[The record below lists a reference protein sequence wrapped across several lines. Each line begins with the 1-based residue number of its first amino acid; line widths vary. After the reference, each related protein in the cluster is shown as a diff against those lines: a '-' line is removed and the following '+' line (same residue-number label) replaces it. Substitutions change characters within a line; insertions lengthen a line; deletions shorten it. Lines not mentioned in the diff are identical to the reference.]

1 MRLILGSISVSS
13 WLPTYPSPNST
24 TVNWQQVNVNVGLGR
39 GRWTVAQ
46 ILILIP
52 ILSIT
57 VYPTLYLITVCR
69 RFSNAISYKIINL
82 ISSVASF
89 LFTYFLFSNNSRLHL
104 NLTVVLQEQ
113 WGKEHSYSTSFFTTS
128 FCCNFNFTQLFM
140 IQILLASRK
149 SFLLCIIKCCMYLDF
164 PVKIF

>member
-1 MRLILGSISVSS
+1 MRLILGSISVSR

-24 TVNWQQVNVNVGLGR
+24 TVNWQLVNVNVGLGR
-39 GRWTVAQ
+39 GRWAVAQ

-52 ILSIT
+52 IL
-57 VYPTLYLITVCR
+57 YPTLYLITVCC

-140 IQILLASRK
+140 IQILLASKK
-149 SFLLCIIKCCMYLDF
+149 SFLLYIIKFCMYLDF